1 MRHCPD
7 EPAYPCASPLHAY
20 RGKNG
25 EEKSAQLHAA
35 KVAEEKKNSPVHL
48 ACGTTGAT
56 AAGRCPL
63 PLRPAAQIRALCPA
77 ITPGIPA
84 PSLRFTLCKT
94 ERPNP
99 NLSYSAICI
108 RIGSNHK
115 SIHVLCLVNFVF
127 NRVYPVKFTWVLV
140 GSP

>member
-7 EPAYPCASPLHAY
+7 EPAYPCASALHAY
-20 RGKNG
+20 SHTGEKRG

-63 PLRPAAQIRALCPA
+63 PPTPSCPDPSPLPGDYTRYTRPFAPLHAVQNRAPE
-77 ITPGIPA
+77 P
-84 PSLRFTLCKT
+84 
-94 ERPNP
+94 
-99 NLSYSAICI
+99 
-108 RIGSNHK
+108 
-115 SIHVLCLVNFVF
+115 
-127 NRVYPVKFTWVLV
+127 
-140 GSP
+140 